1 MTDDKKLTQPVGDT
15 ARLPR
20 VSVDERGRSVWT
32 GPVGS
37 GEFELISTASLRAI
51 LDSDDDDSRQA
62 IEQVAESDDE
72 GVLVRDATT
81 GMFRVIDENE
91 LQALLVADGLTPA
104 TKPASADVVHEPLD
118 DPTAGSELSL
128 VSTQALRKIIRNDGS
143 ATLQPEG
150 DESIELGLESSG
162 GFDPYNSS

>member
-1 MTDDKKLTQPVGDT
+1 MTDDKKLTEPVGDT
-15 ARLPR
+15 ERLPR

-62 IEQVAESDDE
+62 IEQVADSDDE

-104 TKPASADVVHEPLD
+104 AKPASADVVLESLD

-150 DESIELGLESSG
+150 DESIELGLESPG